1 MTNEQHLDQYLVTS
15 SGTVDRPDLGVKHH
29 FDDLPVGEDMP
40 NTLEEAAKL
49 AYADCADDTS
59 IRVLRLNYAEL
70 TFTDV
75 TDEVAQF
82 VALNLIDRQNEDV
95 SAPEWAESE
104 LQDFNEL
111 HLIQTGS

>member
-15 SGTVDRPDLGVKHH
+15 SGTIVIADLGVKRH

-40 NTLEEAAKL
+40 STLEDAAKL
-49 AYADCADDTS
+49 AYADCLDDAT
-59 IRVLRLNYAEL
+59 IRVLRLNYSESG
-70 TFTDV
+70 FTDV
-75 TDEVAQF
+75 TEQVTEYVAY
-82 VALNLIDRQNEDV
+82 NLIDHQNEDV
-95 SAPEWAESE
+95 SPPEWAESA

>member
-15 SGTVDRPDLGVKHH
+15 SGTIVRNDLGVKHH

-49 AYADCADDTS
+49 AYADCSDDTS

-82 VALNLIDRQNEDV
+82 VVYNLLDLQCEDP
-95 SAPEWAESE
+95 SPPEWAESA
-104 LQDFNEL
+104 FNR
-111 HLIQTGS
+111 IVKDY

>member
-1 MTNEQHLDQYLVTS
+1 MTNEKHLDQYLVTS
-15 SGTVDRPDLGVKHH
+15 SGTIVRPDLGIKRH

-49 AYADCADDTS
+49 AYAECSDDTS

-75 TDEVAQF
+75 TYEVAEF
-82 VALNLIDRQNEDV
+82 VALNLIDLQCEDP
-95 SAPEWAESE
+95 SPPEWAESAFE
-104 LQDFNEL
+104 DLEKGYDY
-111 HLIQTGS
+111 

>member
-1 MTNEQHLDQYLVTS
+1 MTNEKHLDQYLVTS

-40 NTLEEAAKL
+40 TTIEDAAKM
-49 AYADCADDTS
+49 AYGQCADDTS

-82 VALNLIDRQNEDV
+82 VAINLLDLQCEDP
-95 SAPEWAESE
+95 SPPEWAESAFE
-104 LQDFNEL
+104 DLEKGYDY
-111 HLIQTGS
+111 

>member
-15 SGTVDRPDLGVKHH
+15 SGTIDRPDLGIKRH

-49 AYADCADDTS
+49 AYADCSDDTS

-75 TDEVAQF
+75 TDDVAHF

-95 SAPEWAESE
+95 SAPEWAQGAFDG
-104 LQDFNEL
+104 LDK
-111 HLIQTGS
+111 GYDY

>member
-15 SGTVDRPDLGVKHH
+15 SGTIVRNDLGVKHH

-40 NTLEEAAKL
+40 TTIEDAAKM
-49 AYADCADDTS
+49 AYGQCADDSS

-75 TDEVAQF
+75 TDEVAEF
-82 VALNLIDRQNEDV
+82 VALNLLDLQCEDP
-95 SAPEWAESE
+95 SPPEWAESAFE
-104 LQDFNEL
+104 DLEKGADY
-111 HLIQTGS
+111 

>member
-15 SGTVDRPDLGVKHH
+15 SGTVTRPDLGITRH

-40 NTLEEAAKL
+40 STLEEAAKL
-49 AYADCADDTS
+49 AYADCAGDTS

-70 TFTDV
+70 SFTDV

-82 VALNLIDRQNEDV
+82 VALNLIDRSDDDV
-95 SAPEWAESE
+95 SPPEWAESAFGE
-104 LQDFNEL
+104 LQVGADY
-111 HLIQTGS
+111 

>member
-15 SGTVDRPDLGVKHH
+15 SGTIDRPDLGVKHH

-40 NTLEEAAKL
+40 STLEEAAKM
-49 AYADCADDTS
+49 AYTECADDTS

-75 TDEVAQF
+75 TDEVAHF
-82 VALNLIDRQNEDV
+82 VALNLIDLQNEDA
-95 SAPEWAESE
+95 SAPEWA
-104 LQDFNEL
+104 QDAFDGL
-111 HLIQTGS
+111 DKGADY

>member
-1 MTNEQHLDQYLVTS
+1 MTNEKHLDQYLVTS
-15 SGTVDRPDLGVKHH
+15 SGTIEIRDMGIKHH

-40 NTLEEAAKL
+40 TTIEDAAKM
-49 AYADCADDTS
+49 AYGQCADDTS

-82 VALNLIDRQNEDV
+82 VVYNLLDLQCEDP
-95 SAPEWAESE
+95 SPPEWAESE

>member
-15 SGTVDRPDLGVKHH
+15 SGTIVRNDLGVKHH

-75 TDEVAQF
+75 TDEVAHF
-82 VALNLIDRQNEDV
+82 VALNLIDLQNEDL
-95 SAPEWAESE
+95 SAPEWA
-104 LQDFNEL
+104 QDAFDGL
-111 HLIQTGS
+111 DKGADY

>member
-15 SGTVDRPDLGVKHH
+15 SGTIVIADLGVKRH

-40 NTLEEAAKL
+40 STLEDAAKL

-75 TDEVAQF
+75 TDEVAHF
-82 VALNLIDRQNEDV
+82 VALNLIDLQNEDV
-95 SAPEWAESE
+95 SAPEWA
-104 LQDFNEL
+104 QDAFDGL
-111 HLIQTGS
+111 DKGADY

>member
-15 SGTVDRPDLGVKHH
+15 SGTITRPHIGVQRH

-40 NTLEEAAKL
+40 STLEEAAKL

-70 TFTDV
+70 SFTDV

-82 VALNLIDRQNEDV
+82 VALNLIDRQDEDV
-95 SAPEWAESE
+95 SPPEWAQGAFDGLERGA
-104 LQDFNEL
+104 DY
-111 HLIQTGS
+111 